1 MSSHPQPHGG
11 LGNENVHH
19 EESDINVRSIITFI
33 VVLTVISLTINV
45 AMIGLFKIF
54 NKIEDKN
61 QPSVSPLTAPA
72 AQVSDFPSPSLQTT
86 PWTDLKK
93 LRASEYT
100 YLHSYGWVDEGAGVA
115 RIPIDKAKEMLLQK
129 GLPVRA
135 DAVMDPTEGTHFA
148 ATGESSGGRN
158 LPAGKADASSGTGA
172 APSQGASP
180 IVTPGT
186 PGNPATASPSG
197 APAGG
202 TGAAATGQQTG
213 QPAAKAAAK
222 KPGGGGQ

>member
-1 MSSHPQPHGG
+1 MSSHPHPHGE
-11 LGNENVHH
+11 LTNENVHH
-19 EESDINVRSIITFI
+19 EESDINIRSIITFI

-45 AMIGLFKIF
+45 AMIGMFKLLD
-54 NKIEDKN
+54 KIEDKT
-61 QPSVSPLTAPA
+61 QPAVSPLTPAA
-72 AQVSDFPSPSLQTT
+72 AQVSDFPAPSLQTT

-93 LRASEYT
+93 LRASENA
-100 YLHSYGWVDEGAGVA
+100 YLHSYGWVDESAGIA
-115 RIPIDKAKEMLLQK
+115 RIPIDKAKAMLLQK

-135 DAVMDPTEGTHFA
+135 DAVTDPTEGTHFA

-158 LPAGKADASSGTGA
+158 LPAGKADGSSATGA

-180 IVTPGT
+180 IVTPGNT
-186 PGNPATASPSG
+186 GNPPTASPNG

-213 QPAAKAAAK
+213 QPAAKAA
-222 KPGGGGQ
+222 